1 VQLSSEIEKP
11 LPSAQ
16 RSSPDRGSSTTK
28 DRTHRSSRITRD
40 SVLDDLSRPC
50 QPVLLPSSL
59 FALRDRPVG
68 SRVFLKAVELVELAS
83 DRKVGDEMVGVLF
96 FAGLEGGIDGEG
108 VGAGKGVV
116 SLSDLRRV

>member
-1 VQLSSEIEKP
+1 
-11 LPSAQ
+11 
-16 RSSPDRGSSTTK
+16 
-28 DRTHRSSRITRD
+28 
-40 SVLDDLSRPC
+40 
-50 QPVLLPSSL
+50 
-59 FALRDRPVG
+59 VG

-116 SLSDLRRV
+116 SLSDLRRVWRGEGKRRSIISKLVTLVEDLFA